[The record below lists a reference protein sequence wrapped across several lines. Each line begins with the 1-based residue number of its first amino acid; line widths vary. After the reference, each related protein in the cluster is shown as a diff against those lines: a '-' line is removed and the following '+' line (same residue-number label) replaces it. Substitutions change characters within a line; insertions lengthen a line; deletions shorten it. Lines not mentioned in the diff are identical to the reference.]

1 MSGFLYAPDPGVA
14 SLSRGIARMSLAPNS
29 LPPPSVNLDTDHQ
42 LSELTTRCASFLRR
56 FDAWVLAKK
65 KEMSEEKSAHV
76 KTIDE
81 LKEKESQTKTQIEV
95 YKGKESDLQRA
106 YEKERQEAEEM
117 EAEVTELRIQKDERD
132 ATRDELMDRVQAM
145 RNDIRRRREELNKKR
160 EARLNQHKRIQPEL
174 ECFMNKLAMDV
185 RGLQSMEPYFSVFV
199 ACWNTYAVPV
209 VADMLKFVFTHVH
222 PQDWEKEYTFSID
235 VRRNDY
241 QVVECNPAVTNL
253 NELVEWLNKT
263 RDFYTFLKMMRRSF
277 FELAK
282 IHQ

>member
-42 LSELTTRCASFLRR
+42 LSELTTRCASFLKR

-65 KEMSEEKSAHV
+65 KEMSDEKLAHI
-76 KTIDE
+76 KIIDE

-106 YEKERQEAEEM
+106 YEKERQEAEDM
-117 EAEVTELRIQKDERD
+117 EAEVTDLRIQKDERD

-145 RNDIRRRREELNKKR
+145 KNDIRRRREELNKKR

-185 RGLQSMEPYFSVFV
+185 RGLQ
-199 ACWNTYAVPV
+199 T
-209 VADMLKFVFTHVH
+209 DMLKFVFTHVH

-241 QVVECNPAVTNL
+241 QVVECNPAVSNL
-253 NELVEWLNKT
+253 DELVEWLNKT

-277 FELAK
+277 VELAK